1 MARTLDTP
9 EKKGKI
15 PTYRYIA
22 SNIQGKMVKGTVKA
36 ASEIAAERLI
46 QERGLAPVQVEIA
59 PSMFNLEEALPSLF
73 KVKAQDIII
82 FSRQL
87 ATLLRSGISLL
98 PALEILQGQVVSS
111 RAFKRT
117 LGTIVNDIRS
127 GISFSLAISKHP
139 RAFSDIYCRTV
150 AVGEETGS
158 LETVLHQM
166 ADFQEKQTEMAQRV
180 RKALAYPMMVMGVGV
195 AVVILLMT
203 VVMPQLLDMFL
214 TMDVE
219 LPLPTRIL
227 IAIVNFLNA
236 NTLYLLIGGVVL
248 AVTVLWLVKQPHGRW
263 LLDRLRLR
271 IPLIGPPALMS
282 ELGRFARTVSVL
294 ISAGLN
300 LQEIMEMIPESTSNM
315 KFRRDLKQIKEGLL
329 LGEGLSGPMS
339 QLGVFPPLLVEM
351 VAVGEES
358 NTLDFTMG
366 VVADFY
372 ETSAE
377 ERTTALVGMIGPLST
392 IGIALL
398 VGFIAMSVILP
409 MYTLT
414 GAFGN

>member
-180 RKALAYPMMVMGVGV
+180 RKALA
-195 AVVILLMT
+195 
-203 VVMPQLLDMFL
+203 
-214 TMDVE
+214 
-219 LPLPTRIL
+219 
-227 IAIVNFLNA
+227 
-236 NTLYLLIGGVVL
+236 
-248 AVTVLWLVKQPHGRW
+248 
-263 LLDRLRLR
+263 
-271 IPLIGPPALMS
+271 
-282 ELGRFARTVSVL
+282 
-294 ISAGLN
+294 
-300 LQEIMEMIPESTSNM
+300 
-315 KFRRDLKQIKEGLL
+315 
-329 LGEGLSGPMS
+329 
-339 QLGVFPPLLVEM
+339 
-351 VAVGEES
+351 
-358 NTLDFTMG
+358 
-366 VVADFY
+366 
-372 ETSAE
+372 
-377 ERTTALVGMIGPLST
+377 
-392 IGIALL
+392 
-398 VGFIAMSVILP
+398 
-409 MYTLT
+409 
-414 GAFGN
+414 